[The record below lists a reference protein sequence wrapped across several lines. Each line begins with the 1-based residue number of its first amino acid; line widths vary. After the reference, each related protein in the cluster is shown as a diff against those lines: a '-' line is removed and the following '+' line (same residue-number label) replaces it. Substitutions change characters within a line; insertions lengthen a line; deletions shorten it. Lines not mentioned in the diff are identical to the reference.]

1 MDHDEPFTRLLT
13 QGMVLRDGAVM
24 SKSKGNVVDPDQ
36 MIDRFGADALRL
48 YEMFVAP
55 PEKELEWNDS
65 GLEGSYRFLT
75 RVWRL
80 VTAVGPVV
88 SVASGDVD
96 STTLDDAHRALRRKT
111 HESIRRVSADLDPRV
126 HLNTAVSALM
136 ELVNDLY
143 GFCEQHGLAP
153 HGTTDGYAA
162 NQAPTQTARVLAEAV
177 DALVLMLSPFAPHL
191 CEELWERLGRT
202 GGLTTAS
209 WPIFDPEVARADEV
223 VVPVQVNGKL
233 RARLTVAAD
242 ISEDDL
248 RTVALADASVQSHTD
263 GKTIARVVVVRRKL
277 VNIVVS

>member
-1 MDHDEPFTRLLT
+1 
-13 QGMVLRDGAVM
+13 MVLRDGNVM
-24 SKSKGNVVDPDQ
+24 SKSKGNVIDPDK
-36 MIDRFGADALRL
+36 MIDHFGADALRL

-80 VTAVGPVV
+80 VTTIGPVV
-88 SVASGDVD
+88 TGASGDFD

-111 HESIRRVSADLDPRV
+111 HDSIRRVSADLDPRV

-143 GFCEQHGLAP
+143 AFCEQQGLAP
-153 HGTTDGYAA
+153 SSTTDAYAA
-162 NQAPTQTARVLAEAV
+162 DQAPAHTARVLAEAV

-202 GGLTTAS
+202 GGLATAT
-209 WPIFDPEVARADEV
+209 WPTFDPDVARADEL
-223 VVPVQVNGKL
+223 VVPVQINGKL
-233 RARLTVAAD
+233 RARLTVGTD
-242 ISEDDL
+242 ISDDDL
-248 RTVALADASVQSHTD
+248 RAAALANASVQSHTD

-277 VNIVVS
+277 VNIVVA